1 MGYLIN
7 MKLFDIL
14 FETGPSAQSAIPT
27 LGDDPRRVSRTGAA
41 AEEHG
46 YLNIVDTMD
55 LNVNG
60 TEDDH
65 TFPEEDI
72 IQSKITS

>member
-1 MGYLIN
+1 MI
-7 MKLFDIL
+7 KLLNLL

-27 LGDDPRRVSRTGAA
+27 LGDDRRRVSRTGTS

-55 LNVNG
+55 LDVAN
-60 TEDDH
+60 TEDDN
-65 TFPEEDI
+65 TFPEDD
-72 IQSKITS
+72 IQSKITP